1 MYKVIVVGTDGSERA
16 SVAYRHALELAKLSG
31 AKLHAVQVVHLA
43 VKAGFADR
51 AEASLEV
58 DRMRE
63 HAERTGARL
72 LAEAE
77 REGISVEVHN
87 PSAAEV
93 ADAIIGVA
101 EDVGADLIVVGNRGM
116 SGMTRFR
123 ARKRPE
129 QDLPSRALQPL
140 DRQHRS
146 RLTSPFRGGRRFGAG
161 TSFHAAEMARDCQS
175 NLQSAVSRRGIRC
188 SMRFM

>member
-1 MYKVIVVGTDGSERA
+1 
-16 SVAYRHALELAKLSG
+16 
-31 AKLHAVQVVHLA
+31 
-43 VKAGFADR
+43 
-51 AEASLEV
+51 
-58 DRMRE
+58 MRE

-116 SGMTRFR
+116 SGMTRFVLGSVPN
-123 ARKRPE
+123 KI
-129 QDLPSRALQPL
+129 S
-140 DRQHRS
+140 H
-146 RLTSPFRGGRRFGAG
+146 
-161 TSFHAAEMARDCQS
+161 HAPC
-175 NLQSAVSRRGIRC
+175 NLLIVNTAAD
-188 SMRFM
+188 